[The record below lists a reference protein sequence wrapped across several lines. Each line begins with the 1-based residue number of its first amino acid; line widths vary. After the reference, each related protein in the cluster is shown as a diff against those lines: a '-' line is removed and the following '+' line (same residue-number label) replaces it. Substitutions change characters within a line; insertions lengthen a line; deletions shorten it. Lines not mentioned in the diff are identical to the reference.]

1 MTSLESRPK
10 LLQRQ
15 TVKKKKKKNVGFHH
29 HTPIPT
35 HYLREMLG
43 FVLIENI
50 SVHHGFG
57 TFDCFTFY
65 IQSLLLRRICAQA
78 AQAPAVR

>member
-1 MTSLESRPK
+1 MGKARSKTLTK
-10 LLQRQ
+10 
-15 TVKKKKKKNVGFHH
+15 TNFKKKKKNVGFHH

-43 FVLIENI
+43 LVLIENI